1 MHNIELKE
9 VKRMA
14 DNFMYD
20 DIEKLE
26 MMIEELK
33 DDDVALESLDEF
45 IELTKGVISKIDSIV
60 ATNEKLVD
68 VLKLH
73 DERISEL
80 ERAIFGSNPEY

>member
-1 MHNIELKE
+1 
-9 VKRMA
+9 MA

-45 IELTKGVISKIDSIV
+45 IELTKGVISKIDPIV
-60 ATNEKLVD
+60 ATNEKLVE

-80 ERAIFGSNPEY
+80 ERATFGSNPEY

>member
-1 MHNIELKE
+1 
-9 VKRMA
+9 MA

-60 ATNEKLVD
+60 ATNEKLVE

-80 ERAIFGSNPEY
+80 ERATFGSNPEY